1 MRTAFFALVLLS
13 PAALG
18 APPAPATPGEARAFI
33 QKVNQDLKAL
43 TIKQST
49 ADWIKNTY
57 ITEDTERASAWANDD
72 LLAARGEFL
81 EQAKRFDGVVLDPDT
96 ARMIRLLRV
105 NNSVLAPADPTHRA
119 ELTSILARMDGIYG
133 AGKDCGPDGK
143 GKCRDLEALEKV
155 LNRSRD
161 PKALLDA
168 WTGWHAVGRQIR
180 PLYER
185 FVVLANEGAR
195 DNGFADVGALWRSA
209 YDMTPEEFERET
221 ERIWAQVEPLYGDL
235 HCYVRAGLQRKYGKT
250 LVPDGKPIPAHLLGN
265 MWAQEWTNI
274 FPLVEPF
281 PGVSSLDVTHQLEAR
296 KWDAIRM
303 VRLGES
309 FYTGLGLDPLP
320 ATFWTRSQFTK
331 PRDREVVCHAS
342 AWDVTYSSDLRI
354 KMCIRPEE
362 EDLITIHHELGHNYY
377 QHAYVNQPFLYM
389 DAAIDGFHEAVGDA
403 LALSV
408 TPGYL
413 VKAGL
418 LDRVPPANQKALIN
432 GQMKSAL
439 EKVAFLPFSKS
450 IDQWRWQLFAGKVTP
465 ASYQSSWW
473 ALREKAQGVAP
484 PVPRTEADFD
494 PGAKF
499 HVPANVPYTRY
510 FLARVLQ
517 FQFYRALCKAA
528 GHTGPLHSCTFAG
541 SKEAGRRLQAMLAL
555 GASKPWPD
563 ALEALTGE
571 RRIDAGAMLEY
582 FAPLTSWLREQNQGR
597 TCGW

>member
-1 MRTAFFALVLLS
+1 MRSLLLVVLVS
-13 PAALG
+13 SAAAAAPAA
-18 APPAPATPGEARAFI
+18 PTSDEARAFV
-33 QKVNQDLKAL
+33 QKVNEDLRGL
-43 TIKQST
+43 TVKQST
-49 ADWIKNTY
+49 ADWIKSTY

-72 LLAARGEFL
+72 LLAATRVFL
-81 EQAKRFDGVVLDPDT
+81 EQAKRFDGVTLDADS

-105 NNSVLAPADPTHRA
+105 NNTVLAPANAAHRA
-119 ELTSILARMDGIYG
+119 ELTEILAKMEGIYG
-133 AGKDCGPDGK
+133 SGKYCGPDGK

-155 LNRSRD
+155 LDRSRD

-185 FVVLANEGAR
+185 FVVLGNEGAR
-195 DNGFADVGALWRSA
+195 DNGFSDLGALWRSA

-221 ERIWAQVEPLYGDL
+221 ERIWAQVKPLYDDL
-235 HCYVRAGLQRKYGKT
+235 HCYVRTGLQKKYGKA

-265 MWAQEWTNI
+265 MWAQEWTNVY
-274 FPLVEPF
+274 PLVEPY
-281 PGVSSLDVTHQLEAR
+281 PGVANLDVTRTLEAQ
-296 KWDAIRM
+296 KWDARRM
-303 VRLGES
+303 VKLGES
-309 FYTGLGLDPLP
+309 FFTGLGLEPLP

-342 AWDVTYSSDLRI
+342 AWDVTFSGDLRI

-377 QHAYVNQPFLYM
+377 QRAYLQQPFLYM
-389 DAAIDGFHEAVGDA
+389 NGANDGFHEAVGDA

-408 TPGYL
+408 TPAYL
-413 VKAGL
+413 VKARL
-418 LDRVPPANQKALIN
+418 LDKVPPENEKAVIN
-432 GQMKSAL
+432 AQLKSAL
-439 EKVAFLPFSKS
+439 EKVAFLPFARD
-450 IDQWRWQLFAGKVTP
+450 IDRWRWQVFAGKATP
-465 ASYQSSWW
+465 ASYNASWW
-473 ALREKAQGVAP
+473 VMREKEQGVAP
-484 PVPRTEADFD
+484 PVARTEADFD
-494 PGAKF
+494 PGAKY

-528 GHTGPLHSCTFAG
+528 GHTGPLHQCSFAG
-541 SKEAGRRLQAMLAL
+541 STEAGRRLQAMLAL

-571 RRIDAGAMLEY
+571 RKIDGGALLEY
-582 FAPLTSWLREQNQGR
+582 FAPLQGWLKNQNRGR